1 MSKFHLQ
8 DIFIMQIIMNISL
21 ANLSKNI
28 IEKISNIFLFIHLNE
43 KLSLLILLLLILF
56 IN

>member
-1 MSKFHLQ
+1 
-8 DIFIMQIIMNISL
+8 MQIIMNISL

-43 KLSLLILLLLILF
+43 KLSLLTLLLLILF

>member
-1 MSKFHLQ
+1 
-8 DIFIMQIIMNISL
+8 MNISL

-43 KLSLLILLLLILF
+43 KLSHLAPLLLILF
-56 IN
+56 IS